1 MSGPS
6 GPRVPTG
13 NPVVPLTPSDIATQ
27 VSHLAIRR
35 AALSFGSM
43 SVLAAMAGV
52 FVALGAMLTN
62 TIAASSNLG
71 LGPTRLLMGIGLSTG
86 LFLVVITGAELFTG
100 NNLMVIG
107 LLDHQITVRQL
118 IRNWISVYL
127 GNFIGALAVVLV
139 VFSSRWWEIADYS
152 FGAAALTNAH
162 AKIDLGLGTV
172 FARGILA
179 NVFVCLALWLATAGR
194 SLIDKLVAVVLP
206 ISAFVAGGFEHSV
219 ADMYFVPF
227 GMLLSGQSEVAAAAG
242 LSSAQL
248 DGLNGAWFA
257 GFLAIVSLGN
267 VVGGVAVSLANWF
280 VHLRRIPTAG

>member
-1 MSGPS
+1 MTGPS
-6 GPRVPTG
+6 GPRVPTS

-52 FVALGAMLTN
+52 FVALGAMLTS
-62 TIAASSNLG
+62 TISASSNLG

-139 VFSSRWWEIADYS
+139 VFWSRWWEIADFS

-219 ADMYFVPF
+219 ADMYFVPI
-227 GMLLSGQSEVAAAAG
+227 GMLVSGQPEVAEAAQ

-248 DGLNGAWFA
+248 DGLSGAWFA
-257 GFLAIVSLGN
+257 GFLAIVTLGN

-280 VHLRRIPTAG
+280 VHLRRIPTVG

>member
-1 MSGPS
+1 
-6 GPRVPTG
+6 
-13 NPVVPLTPSDIATQ
+13 
-27 VSHLAIRR
+27 
-35 AALSFGSM
+35 M

-62 TIAASSNLG
+62 TISASSNLG

-118 IRNWISVYL
+118 VRNWISVYL

-139 VFSSRWWEIADYS
+139 VFWSRWWEIADFS

-219 ADMYFVPF
+219 ADMYFVPI
-227 GMLLSGQSEVAAAAG
+227 GMLVSGQPEVAEAAQ

-257 GFLAIVSLGN
+257 GFLAIVTLGN

-280 VHLRRIPTAG
+280 VHLRRIPTVG

>member
-1 MSGPS
+1 M
-6 GPRVPTG
+6 PTG

-118 IRNWISVYL
+118 VRNWISVYL

-139 VFSSRWWEIADYS
+139 VFWSRWWEIADFS

-219 ADMYFVPF
+219 ADMYFVPI
-227 GMLLSGQSEVAAAAG
+227 GMLVSGQSEVAAAAG
-242 LSSAQL
+242 LSAAQL

-257 GFLAIVSLGN
+257 GFLAIVTLGN

-280 VHLRRIPTAG
+280 VHLRRIPTVG

>member
-13 NPVVPLTPSDIATQ
+13 NPVVPLTPSDIAAQ

-52 FVALGAMLTN
+52 FVALGAMLTS
-62 TIAASSNLG
+62 TISASSSLG
-71 LGPTRLLMGIGLSTG
+71 IGPTRLLMGIGLSTG

-127 GNFIGALAVVLV
+127 GNFAGAIV
-139 VFSSRWWEIADYS
+139 
-152 FGAAALTNAH
+152 
-162 AKIDLGLGTV
+162 
-172 FARGILA
+172 
-179 NVFVCLALWLATAGR
+179 
-194 SLIDKLVAVVLP
+194 VVLP

-219 ADMYFVPF
+219 ADMYFVPI
-227 GMLLSGQSEVAAAAG
+227 GMLVSGQSDVVAAAG
-242 LSSAQL
+242 LSTAQL

-257 GFLAIVSLGN
+257 GFLAIVTLGN
-267 VVGGVAVSLANWF
+267 VMGGAAVSLANWF
-280 VHLRRIPTAG
+280 VHLRKIPIVG

>member
-1 MSGPS
+1 M
-6 GPRVPTG
+6 PTG

-62 TIAASSNLG
+62 TISASSNLG

-118 IRNWISVYL
+118 VRNWISVYL

-139 VFSSRWWEIADYS
+139 VFWSRWWEIADFS

-219 ADMYFVPF
+219 ADMYFVPI
-227 GMLLSGQSEVAAAAG
+227 GMLVSGQPEVAEAAQ

-257 GFLAIVSLGN
+257 GFLAIVTLGN

-280 VHLRRIPTAG
+280 VHLRRIPTVG

>member
-1 MSGPS
+1 M
-6 GPRVPTG
+6 PTG

-62 TIAASSNLG
+62 TISASSNLG

-139 VFSSRWWEIADYS
+139 VFWSRWWEIADFS

-219 ADMYFVPF
+219 ADMYFVPI
-227 GMLLSGQSEVAAAAG
+227 GMLVSGQSEVAAAAG
-242 LSSAQL
+242 LSAAQL

-280 VHLRRIPTAG
+280 VHLRRIPTVG

>member
-1 MSGPS
+1 M
-6 GPRVPTG
+6 PTG

-62 TIAASSNLG
+62 TISASSNLG

-139 VFSSRWWEIADYS
+139 VFWSRWWEIADYS

-219 ADMYFVPF
+219 ADMYFVPI
-227 GMLLSGQSEVAAAAG
+227 GMLVSGQSEVAAAAG
-242 LSSAQL
+242 LSTAQL

-257 GFLAIVSLGN
+257 GFLAIVTLGN
-267 VVGGVAVSLANWF
+267 VVGGVLVSLANWF
-280 VHLRRIPTAG
+280 VHLRRIPTVG

>member
-1 MSGPS
+1 
-6 GPRVPTG
+6 VPTG

-62 TIAASSNLG
+62 TISASSSLG

-127 GNFIGALAVVLV
+127 GNFIGAVAVVLV
-139 VFSSRWWEIADYS
+139 VFWSRWWEIADFS

-179 NVFVCLALWLATAGR
+179 NVFVCLALWLATAAR
-194 SLIDKLVAVVLP
+194 SLVDKLVAVVLP

-219 ADMYFVPF
+219 ADMYFVPI
-227 GMLLSGQSEVAAAAG
+227 GMLVSGQSDVVAAAG
-242 LSSAQL
+242 LSTAQL
-248 DGLNGAWFA
+248 DGLNAAWFA
-257 GFLAIVSLGN
+257 GFLAIVTLGN

-280 VHLRRIPTAG
+280 VHLRRIPTVG

>member
-1 MSGPS
+1 M
-6 GPRVPTG
+6 PTG

-62 TIAASSNLG
+62 TISASSNLG

-127 GNFIGALAVVLV
+127 GNFAGALAVVLV
-139 VFSSRWWEIADYS
+139 VFWSRWWEMADYS

-219 ADMYFVPF
+219 ADMYFVPI
-227 GMLLSGQSEVAAAAG
+227 GMLVSGQSEVAAAAG

-248 DGLNGAWFA
+248 GGLNGAWFA

-280 VHLRRIPTAG
+280 VHLRRIPTVG

>member
-1 MSGPS
+1 
-6 GPRVPTG
+6 
-13 NPVVPLTPSDIATQ
+13 
-27 VSHLAIRR
+27 
-35 AALSFGSM
+35 M

-227 GMLLSGQSEVAAAAG
+227 GMLLSGQSEVAAAAK

-280 VHLRRIPTAG
+280 VHLRRIPTVG

>member
-1 MSGPS
+1 M
-6 GPRVPTG
+6 PTG

-62 TIAASSNLG
+62 TISASSNLG

-118 IRNWISVYL
+118 VRNWISVYL
-127 GNFIGALAVVLV
+127 GNFAGALAVVLV
-139 VFSSRWWEIADYS
+139 VFWSRWWEIADYS

-162 AKIDLGLGTV
+162 AKVDLGLGTV

-219 ADMYFVPF
+219 ADMYFVPI
-227 GMLLSGQSEVAAAAG
+227 GMLVSGQSEVAAAAG
-242 LSSAQL
+242 LSTAQL

-257 GFLAIVSLGN
+257 GFLAIVTLGN
-267 VVGGVAVSLANWF
+267 VVGGIAVSLANWF
-280 VHLRRIPTAG
+280 VHLRRIPTVG

>member
-1 MSGPS
+1 M
-6 GPRVPTG
+6 PTG

-52 FVALGAMLTN
+52 FVALGAMFTS
-62 TIAASSNLG
+62 TISASSSLG

-127 GNFIGALAVVLV
+127 GNFIGAVAVVLV
-139 VFSSRWWEIADYS
+139 VFWSRWWEIADYS

-219 ADMYFVPF
+219 ADMYFVPI
-227 GMLLSGQSEVAAAAG
+227 GMLVSGQSEAVAAAG

-248 DGLNGAWFA
+248 DGLNAAWFA
-257 GFLAIVSLGN
+257 GFLAIVTLGN

-280 VHLRRIPTAG
+280 VHLRRIPTVG

>member
-1 MSGPS
+1 M
-6 GPRVPTG
+6 PTG

-127 GNFIGALAVVLV
+127 GNFAGALAVVLV
-139 VFSSRWWEIADYS
+139 VFWSRWWEIADFS

-219 ADMYFVPF
+219 ADMYFVPI
-227 GMLLSGQSEVAAAAG
+227 GMLVSGQPEVAEAAQ

-257 GFLAIVSLGN
+257 GFLAIVTLGN

-280 VHLRRIPTAG
+280 VHLRRIPTVG

>member
-1 MSGPS
+1 M
-6 GPRVPTG
+6 PTG

-62 TIAASSNLG
+62 TISASSNLG

-139 VFSSRWWEIADYS
+139 VFWSRWWEIADFS

-219 ADMYFVPF
+219 ADMYFVPI
-227 GMLLSGQSEVAAAAG
+227 GMLVSGQSEVAAAAG
-242 LSSAQL
+242 LSAAQL

-267 VVGGVAVSLANWF
+267 VVGGVLVSLANWF
-280 VHLRRIPTAG
+280 VHLRRIPTVG

>member
-1 MSGPS
+1 M
-6 GPRVPTG
+6 PTG

-62 TIAASSNLG
+62 TISASSNLG

-139 VFSSRWWEIADYS
+139 VFWSRWWEIADFS

-162 AKIDLGLGTV
+162 AKIDLGLGAV

-219 ADMYFVPF
+219 ADMYFVPI
-227 GMLLSGQSEVAAAAG
+227 GMLVSGQSEVAAAAG
-242 LSSAQL
+242 LSAAQL
-248 DGLNGAWFA
+248 DGLNGPWFA

-280 VHLRRIPTAG
+280 VHLRRIPTVG

>member
-1 MSGPS
+1 M
-6 GPRVPTG
+6 PTG
-13 NPVVPLTPSDIATQ
+13 NPVLPLTPSDIATQ

-35 AALSFGSM
+35 AGLSFGSM

-62 TIAASSNLG
+62 TISASSSLG
-71 LGPTRLLMGIGLSTG
+71 LGPTRLLMGLGLSTG

-127 GNFIGALAVVLV
+127 GNFAGAIAVVLL
-139 VFSSRWWEIADYS
+139 VFWARWWELADHV

-179 NVFVCLALWLATAGR
+179 NVFVCLALWLATAAR
-194 SLIDKLVAVVLP
+194 SLIDKLVGVVLP

-219 ADMYFVPF
+219 ADMYFVPI
-227 GMLLSGQSEVAAAAG
+227 GMLVSGQSEVVAAAG
-242 LSSAQL
+242 LSTTQL
-248 DGLNGAWFA
+248 NGLNGAWFA
-257 GFLAIVSLGN
+257 GFLAIVTLGN
-267 VVGGVAVSLANWF
+267 IVGGAAVSLANWF
-280 VHLRRIPTAG
+280 VHLRKIPTVG